1 MARRI
6 EWIATLAAALAA
18 PGAWAAP
25 ACSAR
30 SAATPTP
37 LIELY
42 TSEGCSSC
50 PPADKWLSALAA
62 QQRDAEPAP
71 VALAFHV
78 DYWDRLGWTDRHASA
93 AYTRRQAQQ
102 QRSNGARFSYTP
114 QVVTNGIDRPDWP
127 GLRHAPQAE
136 GAARVAIELER
147 SGDGVVARIAGT
159 ANAPA
164 QLAAYWAV
172 TEDGHATQVRAGEN
186 QGARLLH
193 DRVVR
198 ELVEVPGWPTRG
210 ATSPQLLRFTPQ
222 GAADPAH
229 PRRINLVVLDA
240 GTGRPLQAL
249 ALACWQG

>member
-1 MARRI
+1 MTRRI
-6 EWIATLAAALAA
+6 EWIAALTAALAA
-18 PGAWAAP
+18 PGALAAS

-30 SAATPTP
+30 SAAAVTP
-37 LIELY
+37 LVELY

-50 PPADKWLSALAA
+50 PPADKWLSALAS
-62 QQRDAEPAP
+62 QSRDEPAP

-114 QVVTNGIDRPDWP
+114 QVVTNGIDRPDWS
-127 GLRHAPQAE
+127 GLRRAPQTD
-136 GAARVAIELER
+136 GAARVAIELDR
-147 SGDGVVARIAGT
+147 AGDAIVARIDAG
-159 ANAPA
+159 AQAPA

-198 ELVEVPGWPTRG
+198 ELIEVPGWSARSQPS
-210 ATSPQLLRFTPQ
+210 AQLRFTPQ
-222 GAADPAH
+222 TAADPAH
-229 PRRINLVVLDA
+229 PRRVALVVTDA
-240 GTGRPLQAL
+240 LSGRPLQAL
-249 ALACWQG
+249 SLGC